1 MLPYAV
7 ELFYNVMKVSL

>member
-7 ELFYNVMKVSL
+7 KILYNVMKLSL